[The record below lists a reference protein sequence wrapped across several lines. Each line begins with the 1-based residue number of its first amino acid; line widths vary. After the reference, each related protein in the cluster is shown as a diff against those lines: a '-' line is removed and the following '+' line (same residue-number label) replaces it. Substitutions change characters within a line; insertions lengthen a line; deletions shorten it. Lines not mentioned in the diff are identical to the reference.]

1 MVCYKQLFFEFWDQW
16 WVLHSF
22 TKYYEG
28 DWALDNVCTQFR
40 DFTKMP
46 SFPWSFDNLWGTSYI
61 QFIVIMIYLFH
72 LRWKKARLTDKKSQS
87 ILWGVVVLL
96 KLVCFN
102 LCWKSDYELGFYSN
116 QFWGLPKLAC
126 FHETLRIIS
135 VRKSWYYCNSASSNH
150 DLLLKKCRSSSNHYE

>member
-1 MVCYKQLFFEFWDQW
+1 
-16 WVLHSF
+16 
-22 TKYYEG
+22 
-28 DWALDNVCTQFR
+28 
-40 DFTKMP
+40 MP

-150 DLLLKKCRSSSNHYE
+150 DLLLRSVIVLRTIISKVSPGLVYNLGLKDVVNTEYLLQMLHI